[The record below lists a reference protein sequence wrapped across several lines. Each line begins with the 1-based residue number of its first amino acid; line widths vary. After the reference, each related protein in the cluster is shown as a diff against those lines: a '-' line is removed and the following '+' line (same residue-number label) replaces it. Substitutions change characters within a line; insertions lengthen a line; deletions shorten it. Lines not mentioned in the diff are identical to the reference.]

1 MDLFREPAAHQ
12 AFKCEPV
19 TGGMVANNQRGFI
32 SKCLVHVGGVHQN
45 AALAHRNLLKQCLSL
60 AGLPLHRSSESFFEE
75 SGLINFHDTRFN
87 LDNWLYVARQASS
100 ILVVFQV
107 FSEFLPQLQHAS
119 RHVNKLKAFCDFHI
133 RKASNLLTNTCK
145 ICTGIKNAECAGRFS
160 FYAKMKAI
168 GKSFSPTTNAKG

>member
-1 MDLFREPAAHQ
+1 M
-12 AFKCEPV
+12 
-19 TGGMVANNQRGFI
+19 ANNQRGFI

-45 AALAHRNLLKQCLSL
+45 AALAHRNLAFLDQAMSSS
-60 AGLPLHRSSESFFEE
+60 SSEFVESLFEE
-75 SGLINFHDTRFN
+75 SGLIHFHDTRLN

-100 ILVVFQV
+100 ILVVFHV
-107 FSEFLPQLQHAS
+107 FSEFLPQLQQAS
-119 RHVNKLKAFCDFHI
+119 RHVNKLEAFCDFHI

-160 FYAKMKAI
+160 FCAKMKAI